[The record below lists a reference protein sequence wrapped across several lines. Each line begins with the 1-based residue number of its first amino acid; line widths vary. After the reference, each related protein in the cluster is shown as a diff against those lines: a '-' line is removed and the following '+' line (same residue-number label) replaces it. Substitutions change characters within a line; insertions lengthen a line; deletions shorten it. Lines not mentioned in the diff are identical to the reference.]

1 MLLLGS
7 ASGGEL
13 DLGVFAAPGIPA
25 CYRDGNHCSG
35 GCMHNF
41 AFCSVEAAHLLSAF
55 DETLV
60 CDTADLES
68 Y

>member
-25 CYRDGNHCSG
+25 CYRDGNHLQWWVHAQLCL
-35 GCMHNF
+35 
-41 AFCSVEAAHLLSAF
+41 LLSGSGAPP
-55 DETLV
+55 V
-60 CDTADLES
+60 GV
-68 Y
+68 